1 MQATV
6 DARLSKTLRI
16 RPIEL
21 ELLADVFNV
30 FNRTNFI
37 DVQNV
42 FGTGAYPSQPSP
54 TFGQFTQ
61 ADPARQLQLAV
72 RVSF

>member
-6 DARLSKTLRI
+6 DARVSRTIRI
-16 RPIEL
+16 GPIQVEAL
-21 ELLADVFNV
+21 VEVFNI
-30 FNRTNFI
+30 FNRANFI

-42 FGTGAYPSQPSP
+42 FGTGAFPQEPSA

-61 ADPARQLQLAV
+61 ADAARQLQLAV

>member
-1 MQATV
+1 
-6 DARLSKTLRI
+6 
-16 RPIEL
+16 
-21 ELLADVFNV
+21 VFNV
-30 FNRTNFI
+30 FNRTNFT

-42 FGTGAYPSQPSP
+42 FGTGAYPTQPSP

-61 ADPARQLQLAV
+61 ADSARQLQLGV